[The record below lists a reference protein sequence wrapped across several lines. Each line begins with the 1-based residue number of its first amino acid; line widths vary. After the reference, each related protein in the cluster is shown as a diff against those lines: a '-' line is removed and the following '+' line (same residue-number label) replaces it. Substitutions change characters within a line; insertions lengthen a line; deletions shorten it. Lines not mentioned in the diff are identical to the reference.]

1 MSKSFVRLSEGNMCE
16 VRLTLETSKLRIQ
29 YIVYNVGVCS
39 AQGGSNFETIFSTR
53 VFATIFSLFE
63 MFVLT
68 ISSPYQKKESYVKV

>member
-1 MSKSFVRLSEGNMCE
+1 MEIIIFKPLMC
-16 VRLTLETSKLRIQ
+16 Q
-29 YIVYNVGVCS
+29 GVHQCN
-39 AQGGSNFETIFSTR
+39 QGGSNFETIFSTR

>member
-1 MSKSFVRLSEGNMCE
+1 MKDGDEYYEKGSDEGGGE
-16 VRLTLETSKLRIQ
+16 GDDES
-29 YIVYNVGVCS
+29 GDEGGDE
-39 AQGGSNFETIFSTR
+39 QGGSNFETIFSTR

>member
-1 MSKSFVRLSEGNMCE
+1 MMEVDFKTSFLIHA
-16 VRLTLETSKLRIQ
+16 TDHD
-29 YIVYNVGVCS
+29 
-39 AQGGSNFETIFSTR
+39 QGGSNFETIFSTR

>member
-1 MSKSFVRLSEGNMCE
+1 MEWMDRGRPNISKSILNWNPVMTE
-16 VRLTLETSKLRIQ
+16 K
-29 YIVYNVGVCS
+29 
-39 AQGGSNFETIFSTR
+39 QGGSNFETIFSTR